1 MSTPTG
7 DQIARKLDET
17 NALLKRIAEALERA
31 HPVYVPGIPVPP
43 PPPPLPPPLP
53 LEEVWRG
60 DGSDRNKRRHS
71 SRLLLDLWGL

>member
-1 MSTPTG
+1 MTYPHSS
-7 DQIARKLDET
+7 DRIVAKLDET
-17 NALLKRIAEALERA
+17 NVLLKRIAEALERA

-43 PPPPLPPPLP
+43 PPPLP

-60 DGSDRNKRRHS
+60 DGSDRNKRRSS